1 MLNQHLIALNLYS
14 VSINTIL
21 FTNFIT
27 VSVSF
32 IQQNIRK
39 DIDYKRP
46 SSTKQKN
53 IVQHICIETCK

>member
-1 MLNQHLIALNLYS
+1 MLNQHLIPLNLYS

-21 FTNFIT
+21 FTNFII

-46 SSTKQKN
+46 LSTKQKN